1 MSFLVSFFSGDSGA
15 AHGVSCED
23 VKFEDI
29 MSDISSGRWREEIQ
43 ICKNILR
50 DEGKPK
56 YKDYRSRNVPH
67 FASHVVL
74 NTRDRA
80 ADSVRCKFWTGL
92 LQLDFDNLS
101 GDDLSRIKL
110 LSLNDPSVVS
120 SYISPSGS
128 GVKIHLH
135 VPHAADR
142 DEFKVIVSSA
152 ERYCLDA
159 YGVQP
164 DLLTLR
170 DMVRLCSVSFDP
182 DLYYNKNSIPISIDF
197 RCFF

>member
-1 MSFLVSFFSGDSGA
+1 VSFRVSFFSG
-15 AHGVSCED
+15 AHNVSCED
-23 VKFEDI
+23 VNFESI
-29 MSDISSGRWREEIQ
+29 MSDISSGRWKEEIQ

-67 FASHVVL
+67 FASHAVL

-80 ADSVRCKFWTGL
+80 VDSVRCKFWTGL

-101 GDDLSRIKL
+101 GDDLSRVKS

-120 SYISPSGS
+120 SYISPSGA

-135 VPHAADR
+135 APQAADR

-152 ERYCLDA
+152 EKYCLSA

-182 DLYYNKNSIPISIDF
+182 DLYYNKNSIPISVDF
-197 RCFF
+197 SCFF

>member
-1 MSFLVSFFSGDSGA
+1 VIFQVSFFSRVANLVPCGD
-15 AHGVSCED
+15 VN
-23 VKFEDI
+23 FEDI
-29 MSDISSGRWREEIQ
+29 MSDISSGRWKEEIQ

-56 YKDYRSRNVPH
+56 YKEYRSKNVPH
-67 FASHVVL
+67 FASHAVL
-74 NTRDRA
+74 NTRDRVV
-80 ADSVRCKFWTGL
+80 DSARCKFWTGL

-101 GDDLSRIKL
+101 GDDLSRVKS
-110 LSLNDPSVVS
+110 LSLKDPSVVS

-135 VPHAADR
+135 VPQASDR
-142 DEFKVIVSSA
+142 DEFRVIVSSA
-152 ERYCLDA
+152 ERYCQDV